1 MLKTIYQ
8 LKNEYSDYKNVLC
21 KIESEEKKG
30 RLIRL
35 KRGLYETDDKI
46 NPLLLANHIVSPS
59 YISFE
64 TALSYYKMIP
74 EMVYETTSASFNK
87 QKTKTFKN
95 QFGTFTYND
104 IPKNVYSDAII
115 IDTSINYGFI
125 IATKE
130 KAILD
135 MLYKS
140 KTIKS
145 MTNIEKLLFDDI
157 RLDES
162 ILKTLN
168 YNILKPVGIKYR
180 DININLFLLYFKEHY
195 YEQYN

>member
-1 MLKTIYQ
+1 MIKTIYQ
-8 LKNEYSDYKNVLC
+8 MKNEYSDYKNILC

-30 RLIRL
+30 HLIRL
-35 KRGLYETDDKI
+35 KRGLYETDKNT

-64 TALSYYKMIP
+64 SALSYYRMIP
-74 EMVYETTSASFNK
+74 ETVYQITSASFNK

-104 IPKNVYSDAII
+104 IPKSVYSDAII
-115 IDTSINYGFI
+115 VDTSTDYGFI

-135 MLYKS
+135 LLYKT
-140 KTIKS
+140 KTINS
-145 MTNIEKLLFDDI
+145 ITNMERLLFDDL

-162 ILKTLN
+162 ILRTLD
-168 YNILKPVGIKYR
+168 YNILKPIGIKYK
-180 DININLFLLYFKEHY
+180 DKNINLFLLYFKEHY
-195 YEQYN
+195 YE